1 MFYSNHFHQISSQC
15 HQTILGAI
23 AVYATY
29 MIALY
34 LIYLPQSWHFDGYF
48 IELSTCGL
56 VLNEDG
62 VPLIAQ
68 YFGIVSLVLELF
80 LPSLI
85 TFTCFVVVTR
95 FLMTWPVIG
104 NEEDRK
110 FHRASVTITIFTAV
124 FLVCNTPCFLVQVWD
139 GLAVVGILPGQ
150 FKTRTHRFNFYAGLL
165 MQRFAIFLNSAI
177 NPLLYLL
184 RMRGYQKWILQVLKS
199 GGRLCKLSNVE
210 TDRQIGLEH

>member
-1 MFYSNHFHQISSQC
+1 M
-15 HQTILGAI
+15 GAI
-23 AVYATY
+23 AVFNATY

-34 LIYLPQSWHFDGYF
+34 LIYLPQSWHSDGYF

-85 TFTCFVVVTR
+85 TFTCFVVVSVTR
-95 FLMTWPVIG
+95 FLMTWPVLG

-110 FHRASVTITIFTAV
+110 FHRASVTRCGMV
-124 FLVCNTPCFLVQVWD
+124 LQSSEYYQD
-139 GLAVVGILPGQ
+139 
-150 FKTRTHRFNFYAGLL
+150 
-165 MQRFAIFLNSAI
+165 NSKPA
-177 NPLLYLL
+177 L
-184 RMRGYQKWILQVLKS
+184 
-199 GGRLCKLSNVE
+199 
-210 TDRQIGLEH
+210 TDSISTQDF